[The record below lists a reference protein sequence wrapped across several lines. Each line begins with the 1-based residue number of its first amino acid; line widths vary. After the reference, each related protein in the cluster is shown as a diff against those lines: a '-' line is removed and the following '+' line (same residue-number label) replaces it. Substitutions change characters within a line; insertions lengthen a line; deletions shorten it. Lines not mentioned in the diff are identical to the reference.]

1 MSAPVARSR
10 IMEIHPYVAGQSEIE
25 GRAPV
30 AKLSSNES
38 PLGPSPRAIEAFNR
52 ASSVL
57 ERYPEG
63 GSTEL
68 RRALGEFH
76 GIDADRIVCT
86 DGSSQALDILARS
99 YVNPGDD
106 VVFPEY
112 GFLVYRLATLSAGG
126 NPVLA
131 PENNFTADVDALLAA
146 VTDRTRIVFLANPNN
161 PTGSCLPDSEVERLR
176 AGLREDVLLVID
188 AAYAEYVERDDYGS
202 YFEMVESGAE
212 NVVVTRTFSKIYGLA
227 ALRAGWA
234 YCPEPVAAVLNR
246 VRDPFNLSV
255 PAQTAALAALGD
267 QDHVAA
273 ARGNNAR
280 WLPWLSAEL
289 EKLGLTVTPSFG
301 NFILIHFPEG
311 PEQAAAADAYLQ
323 AKGLIIRPLQP
334 YNLSQCLRAT
344 IGLEDENRAL
354 ADGFRAFLGS

>member
-1 MSAPVARSR
+1 MSAPVARAR
-10 IMEIHPYVAGQSEIE
+10 IMEIHPYVAGQSKV
-25 GRAPV
+25 GDKAPF

-38 PLGPSPRAIEAFNR
+38 PLGPSPRAIEAFNG

-68 RRALGEFH
+68 RRALGELH
-76 GIDADRIVCT
+76 NINAERIVCT

-112 GFLVYRLATLSAGG
+112 GFLVYRLSTLSASG
-126 NPVLA
+126 NPILA
-131 PENNFTADVDALLAA
+131 PEKNFTTDVDALLAA
-146 VTDRTRIVFLANPNN
+146 VTDKTRIVFLANPNN
-161 PTGSCLPDSEVERLR
+161 PTGSLLPDSEVERLR

-202 YFEMVESGAE
+202 YFDMVDSGAD

-227 ALRAGWA
+227 ALRAGWV

-255 PAQTAALAALGD
+255 PAQMAALAALGD
-267 QDHVAA
+267 TDHLAA
-273 ARGNNAR
+273 ARDNNSR
-280 WLPWLSAEL
+280 WLPWLSGEL

-301 NFILIHFPEG
+301 NFILIHFPDG
-311 PEQAAAADAYLQ
+311 PGQSAAADEYLK
-323 AKGLIIRPLQP
+323 ANGIIIRPLQP

-354 ADGFRAFLGS
+354 ADGLKAFLAG